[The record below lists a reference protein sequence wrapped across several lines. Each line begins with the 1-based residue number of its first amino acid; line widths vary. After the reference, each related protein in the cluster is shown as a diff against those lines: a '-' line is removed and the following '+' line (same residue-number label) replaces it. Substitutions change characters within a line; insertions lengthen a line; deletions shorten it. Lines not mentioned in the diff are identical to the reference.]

1 MLKGIGLFLA
11 CFLVVLALLILLQ
24 PSPQESAMSSLVAA
38 EKVLEGV
45 NGSAAPAK
53 LDEARKVLTDMKVP
67 SSPWC
72 KFGFVSRKC

>member
-1 MLKGIGLFLA
+1 
-11 CFLVVLALLILLQ
+11 
-24 PSPQESAMSSLVAA
+24 MSSLVAA

-67 SSPWC
+67 NSPWC